1 MQNSY
6 NSEDPVFTSI
16 LYRSLYI
23 LKKKFEIY
31 KNEINK
37 LYILYFVKDKNNYNN
52 IRNKIIKLSS
62 FKQLLEEILN
72 LTNISIF
79 KMSSLNELFVLNC
92 IPEINRKERLNK
104 AIEKINNFIS
114 DKIQKY
120 NEIYYNKKLKSEKK
134 LNLLE
139 EISDDLT
146 EFFPIVEYDK
156 KGKIINLFEE
166 VKKKNRTNS
175 EIYKSNEMIIQEEYE
190 LNIKEANILYIETLP
205 IIIADFIQLNPKY
218 VIINNDND
226 DNDLNKEIKDLFDGE
241 IMKKIEKDN
250 DDLTEKISDLPQ
262 KFEDEMKIRNLL
274 KQQNEINKKI
284 KTYEILLH
292 DNKKSGKNI
301 TFLQEF
307 IDKLKEE
314 KEKFFEK
321 INNDEKGLFKKYKSK
336 ENIINENNNNNNNNE
351 IQNIK
356 NMNIKMKV
364 NKSHVKI
371 LDNNN
376 IPSNKKIITKKNE
389 LDDNLY
395 EIFYFYANH
404 QNNKLNSPTFDEMA
418 YKKERLNFEELSKF
432 LIDFDVKIQKE
443 ILLELFNKNS
453 TKKLMTF
460 EQFKQVFW
468 KIGLPMNDF
477 KKDKLLLK
485 VKTLNE
491 RIKQIKSEDPSMIDK
506 HFYYNKNIIQEPNNI
521 KIEKTENQIKNIE
534 KEYKRL
540 DNFNYNQVQ
549 EEFDNYVAIT
559 EPNVYREKM
568 KGFYNLKERIYQINL
583 FEKFQKPKLMKIP
596 SNFILKRRKETNK
609 KSTTNLNKNDNKENN
624 KIINESIKKKN
635 NEEYENETIKET
647 EKINEQ
653 ISDKSNQNPTIKKN
667 NGEVYNKYIKMFGY
681 SYKKGDENKNKEE
694 EEKIQTPKAN
704 IFSYEKIQKSSLKDL
719 EVDENDEKLLLI
731 DSEDNNS
738 DDEILNRF
746 GNGNDKKKNIINEEN
761 KENSVFEKKK
771 DNQKD
776 LNKEEKDLNKEEKD
790 LNKKEKNLNKEEKEL
805 NKEEKDLKKEIKIE
819 NNIKNQKKNC
829 FISYKKGRIKSG
841 NYKNSINKI
850 NSTINDNKTNN
861 ESSNNNII
869 KLSKNIKIEK
879 TAYQKYNNN
888 IINKSERSK
897 SLINAG
903 NSIINSNMNSNNE
916 LQTSFLNSNMDK
928 NSNNI
933 ESSYHINKSNKTN
946 KLINPK
952 IMKIL
957 K

>member
-62 FKQLLEEILN
+62 FKQLLEEVFN

-120 NEIYYNKKLKSEKK
+120 NEIYYNKKLKSEKE
-134 LNLLE
+134 LNSLE
-139 EISDDLT
+139 EISNDLT
-146 EFFPIVEYDK
+146 EFFPTVEYDK

-166 VKKKNRTNS
+166 IKKKNRTNA

-250 DDLTEKISDLPQ
+250 EDLTEKISDLPQ

-336 ENIINENNNNNNNNE
+336 ENIINENNNNNNE
-351 IQNIK
+351 TQNIK
-356 NMNIKMKV
+356 NMNVKMKV

-371 LDNNN
+371 LDN

-506 HFYYNKNIIQEPNNI
+506 NFYYNKNIIQEPNNI

-540 DNFNYNQVQ
+540 DSFNYDQVQ

-568 KGFYNLKERIYQINL
+568 KGFYNLKERICQINL

-609 KSTTNLNKNDNKENN
+609 KSTTNLYKNDNKENN

-653 ISDKSNQNPTIKKN
+653 ISDKSKQNPVIKKD
-667 NGEVYNKYIKMFGY
+667 NGEVYNKYIKMFGH

-694 EEKIQTPKAN
+694 EEKIETPKAN

-738 DDEILNRF
+738 DEEILNRF
-746 GNGNDKKKNIINEEN
+746 GNGNDKKKNIINEEI
-761 KENSVFEKKK
+761 KENLGFVKK
-771 DNQKD
+771 DN
-776 LNKEEKDLNKEEKD
+776 EKDLNIEEKD
-790 LNKKEKNLNKEEKEL
+790 LNKKEKNLNKEEKDL

-829 FISYKKGRIKSG
+829 FISYNKGRIKSV

-869 KLSKNIKIEK
+869 KISRNIKNEK

-888 IINKSERSK
+888 LINKSERSK

-903 NSIINSNMNSNNE
+903 NSIINSNMNSNE
-916 LQTSFLNSNMDK
+916 LHTSFLNSNIDK

>member
-62 FKQLLEEILN
+62 FKQLLEEVFN

-120 NEIYYNKKLKSEKK
+120 NEIYYNKKLKSEKE
-134 LNLLE
+134 LNSLE
-139 EISDDLT
+139 EISNDLT
-146 EFFPIVEYDK
+146 EFFPTVEYDK

-166 VKKKNRTNS
+166 IKKKNRTNA

-250 DDLTEKISDLPQ
+250 EDLTEKISDLPQ

-292 DNKKSGKNI
+292 NNKKSGKNI

-336 ENIINENNNNNNNNE
+336 ENIINENNNNNNE
-351 IQNIK
+351 TQNIK
-356 NMNIKMKV
+356 NMNVKMKV

-371 LDNNN
+371 LDN

-506 HFYYNKNIIQEPNNI
+506 NFYYNKNIIQEPNNI

-540 DNFNYNQVQ
+540 DSFNYDQVQ

-568 KGFYNLKERIYQINL
+568 KGFYNLKERICQINL

-609 KSTTNLNKNDNKENN
+609 KSTTNLYKNDNKENN

-653 ISDKSNQNPTIKKN
+653 ISDKSKQNPVIKKD
-667 NGEVYNKYIKMFGY
+667 NGEVYNKYIKMFGH

-694 EEKIQTPKAN
+694 EEKIGNQKAN
-704 IFSYEKIQKSSLKDL
+704 IFSYEKIEKSSLKDL

-738 DDEILNRF
+738 DEEILNRF
-746 GNGNDKKKNIINEEN
+746 GNGNDKKKNIINEEI
-761 KENSVFEKKK
+761 KENLGFVKK
-771 DNQKD
+771 DN
-776 LNKEEKDLNKEEKD
+776 EKDLNIEEKD
-790 LNKKEKNLNKEEKEL
+790 LNKKEKNLNKEEKDL

-829 FISYKKGRIKSG
+829 FISYNKGRIKSV

-869 KLSKNIKIEK
+869 KISRNIKNEK

-888 IINKSERSK
+888 LINKSERSK

-903 NSIINSNMNSNNE
+903 NSIINSNMNSNE
-916 LQTSFLNSNMDK
+916 LHTSFLNSNIDK

>member
-62 FKQLLEEILN
+62 FKQLLEEVFN

-120 NEIYYNKKLKSEKK
+120 NEIYYNKKLKSEKE
-134 LNLLE
+134 LNSLE
-139 EISDDLT
+139 EISNDLT
-146 EFFPIVEYDK
+146 EFFPTVEYDK

-166 VKKKNRTNS
+166 IKKKNRTNA

-250 DDLTEKISDLPQ
+250 EDLTEKISDLPQ

-292 DNKKSGKNI
+292 NNKKSGKNI

-336 ENIINENNNNNNNNE
+336 ENIINENNNNNNE
-351 IQNIK
+351 TQNIK
-356 NMNIKMKV
+356 NMNVKMKV

-371 LDNNN
+371 LDN

-432 LIDFDVKIQKE
+432 FIDFDVKIQKE

-506 HFYYNKNIIQEPNNI
+506 NFYYNKNIIQEPNNI

-540 DNFNYNQVQ
+540 DSFNYDQVQ

-568 KGFYNLKERIYQINL
+568 KGFYNLKERICQINL

-609 KSTTNLNKNDNKENN
+609 KSTTNLYKNDNKENN

-653 ISDKSNQNPTIKKN
+653 ISDKSKQNPVIKKD
-667 NGEVYNKYIKMFGY
+667 NGEVYNKYIKMFGH
-681 SYKKGDENKNKEE
+681 SYKKGDENENKNKEE
-694 EEKIQTPKAN
+694 EEKIETPKAN

-738 DDEILNRF
+738 DEEILNRF
-746 GNGNDKKKNIINEEN
+746 GNGNDKKKNIINEEI
-761 KENSVFEKKK
+761 KENLGFVKK
-771 DNQKD
+771 DN
-776 LNKEEKDLNKEEKD
+776 EKDLNIEEKD
-790 LNKKEKNLNKEEKEL
+790 LNKKEKNLNKEEKDL

-819 NNIKNQKKNC
+819 NNIKNQKKNS
-829 FISYKKGRIKSG
+829 FISSNKGRIKSG

-869 KLSKNIKIEK
+869 KISRNIKNEK

-888 IINKSERSK
+888 LINKSERSK

-903 NSIINSNMNSNNE
+903 NSIINSNMNSNE
-916 LQTSFLNSNMDK
+916 LHTSFLNSNMDK

>member
-62 FKQLLEEILN
+62 FKQLLEEVFN

-120 NEIYYNKKLKSEKK
+120 NEIYYNKKLKSEKE
-134 LNLLE
+134 LNSLE
-139 EISDDLT
+139 EISNDLT
-146 EFFPIVEYDK
+146 EFFPTVEYDK

-166 VKKKNRTNS
+166 IKKKNRTNA

-250 DDLTEKISDLPQ
+250 EDLTEKISDLPQ

-336 ENIINENNNNNNNNE
+336 ENIINENNNNNNE
-351 IQNIK
+351 TQNIK
-356 NMNIKMKV
+356 NMNVKMKV

-371 LDNNN
+371 LDN

-506 HFYYNKNIIQEPNNI
+506 NFYYNKNIIQEPNNI

-540 DNFNYNQVQ
+540 DSFNYDQVQ

-568 KGFYNLKERIYQINL
+568 KGFYNLKERICQTNL

-609 KSTTNLNKNDNKENN
+609 KSTTNLYKNDNKENN

-653 ISDKSNQNPTIKKN
+653 ISDKSKQNPVIKKD
-667 NGEVYNKYIKMFGY
+667 NGEVYNKYIKMFGH
-681 SYKKGDENKNKEE
+681 SYKKGDENENKNKEE
-694 EEKIQTPKAN
+694 EEKIETPKAN

-738 DDEILNRF
+738 DEEILNRF
-746 GNGNDKKKNIINEEN
+746 GNGNDKKKNIINEEI
-761 KENSVFEKKK
+761 KENLGFVKK
-771 DNQKD
+771 DN
-776 LNKEEKDLNKEEKD
+776 EKDLNIEEKD

-819 NNIKNQKKNC
+819 NNIKNQKKNS
-829 FISYKKGRIKSG
+829 FISSNKGRIKSG

-850 NSTINDNKTNN
+850 NSTINDDKTNN

-869 KLSKNIKIEK
+869 KISRNIKNEK

-888 IINKSERSK
+888 LINKSERSK

-903 NSIINSNMNSNNE
+903 NSIINSNMNSNE
-916 LQTSFLNSNMDK
+916 LHTSFLNSNIDK

>member
-62 FKQLLEEILN
+62 FKQLLEEIFN

-79 KMSSLNELFVLNC
+79 KMSSLNELFVINC

-120 NEIYYNKKLKSEKK
+120 NEIYYNKKLKSEKE
-134 LNLLE
+134 LNSLE
-139 EISDDLT
+139 EISNDLT
-146 EFFPIVEYDK
+146 EFFPTVEYDK

-166 VKKKNRTNS
+166 IKKKNRTNA

-250 DDLTEKISDLPQ
+250 EDLTEKISDLPQ

-292 DNKKSGKNI
+292 NNKKSGKNI

-336 ENIINENNNNNNNNE
+336 ENIINENNNNNNE
-351 IQNIK
+351 TQNIK
-356 NMNIKMKV
+356 NMNVKMKV

-371 LDNNN
+371 LDN

-506 HFYYNKNIIQEPNNI
+506 NFYYNKNIIQEPNNI

-540 DNFNYNQVQ
+540 DSFNYDQVQ

-568 KGFYNLKERIYQINL
+568 KGFYNLKERICQINL

-609 KSTTNLNKNDNKENN
+609 KSTTNLYKNDNKENN

-653 ISDKSNQNPTIKKN
+653 ISDKSKQNPVIKIN
-667 NGEVYNKYIKMFGY
+667 NGEVYDKYIKMFGH
-681 SYKKGDENKNKEE
+681 SYKKGDENENKNKEE
-694 EEKIQTPKAN
+694 EEKIETPKAN

-738 DDEILNRF
+738 DEEILNRF
-746 GNGNDKKKNIINEEN
+746 GNGNDKKKNIINEEI
-761 KENSVFEKKK
+761 KENLGFVKK
-771 DNQKD
+771 DN
-776 LNKEEKDLNKEEKD
+776 EKDLNIEEKD
-790 LNKKEKNLNKEEKEL
+790 LNKKEKNLNKEEKDL

-829 FISYKKGRIKSG
+829 FISYNKGRIKSV

-869 KLSKNIKIEK
+869 KISRNIKNEK

-888 IINKSERSK
+888 LINKSERSK

-903 NSIINSNMNSNNE
+903 NSIINSNMNSNE
-916 LQTSFLNSNMDK
+916 LHTSFLNSNIDK

>member
-62 FKQLLEEILN
+62 FKQLLEEVFN

-92 IPEINRKERLNK
+92 IPETNRKERLNK

-120 NEIYYNKKLKSEKK
+120 NEIYYNKKLKSEKE
-134 LNLLE
+134 LNSLE
-139 EISDDLT
+139 EISNDLT
-146 EFFPIVEYDK
+146 EFFPTVEYDK

-166 VKKKNRTNS
+166 VKKKNRNNA

-250 DDLTEKISDLPQ
+250 EDLTEKISDLPQ

-336 ENIINENNNNNNNNE
+336 ENIINENNNNNNE
-351 IQNIK
+351 TQNIK
-356 NMNIKMKV
+356 NMNVKMKV

-376 IPSNKKIITKKNE
+376 IPTNKKIITKKNE

-460 EQFKQVFW
+460 EQFKQIFW

-506 HFYYNKNIIQEPNNI
+506 NFYYNKNIIQEPNNI

-540 DNFNYNQVQ
+540 DNFNYDQVQ

-559 EPNVYREKM
+559 EPKVYREKM
-568 KGFYNLKERIYQINL
+568 KGFYNLKERICQINL

-609 KSTTNLNKNDNKENN
+609 KSTTNLYKNDNKENN

-653 ISDKSNQNPTIKKN
+653 ISDKSKQNPVIKKD
-667 NGEVYNKYIKMFGY
+667 NGEVYNKYIKMFGH
-681 SYKKGDENKNKEE
+681 SYKKGDENENKNKEE
-694 EEKIQTPKAN
+694 EEKIETPKAN

-738 DDEILNRF
+738 DEEILNRF
-746 GNGNDKKKNIINEEN
+746 GNGNDKKKNIINEEI
-761 KENSVFEKKK
+761 KENLGFVKK
-771 DNQKD
+771 DN
-776 LNKEEKDLNKEEKD
+776 EKDLNIEEKD
-790 LNKKEKNLNKEEKEL
+790 LNKKEKNLNKEEKDL

-819 NNIKNQKKNC
+819 NNIKNQKKNS
-829 FISYKKGRIKSG
+829 FISSNKGRIKSG

-869 KLSKNIKIEK
+869 KISRNIKNEK
-879 TAYQKYNNN
+879 TAYQKYN
-888 IINKSERSK
+888 RSK

-903 NSIINSNMNSNNE
+903 NSIINSNMNSNE
-916 LQTSFLNSNMDK
+916 LHTSFLNSNIDK

>member
-62 FKQLLEEILN
+62 FKQLLEEIFN

-79 KMSSLNELFVLNC
+79 KMSSLNELFVINC
-92 IPEINRKERLNK
+92 IPETNRKERLNK

-120 NEIYYNKKLKSEKK
+120 NEIYYNKKLKSEKE
-134 LNLLE
+134 LNSLE
-139 EISDDLT
+139 EISNDLT
-146 EFFPIVEYDK
+146 EFFPTVEYDK

-166 VKKKNRTNS
+166 IKKKNRTNA

-250 DDLTEKISDLPQ
+250 EDLTEKISDLPQ

-292 DNKKSGKNI
+292 NNKKSGKNI

-336 ENIINENNNNNNNNE
+336 ENIINENNNNNNE
-351 IQNIK
+351 TQNIK
-356 NMNIKMKV
+356 NMNVKMKV

-371 LDNNN
+371 LDN

-506 HFYYNKNIIQEPNNI
+506 NFYYNKNIIQEPNNI

-540 DNFNYNQVQ
+540 DSFNYDQVQ

-568 KGFYNLKERIYQINL
+568 KGFYNLKERICQINL

-609 KSTTNLNKNDNKENN
+609 KSTTNLYKNDNKENN

-653 ISDKSNQNPTIKKN
+653 ISDKSKQNPVIKKD
-667 NGEVYNKYIKMFGY
+667 NGEVYNKYIKMFGH
-681 SYKKGDENKNKEE
+681 SYKKGDENENKNKEE
-694 EEKIQTPKAN
+694 EEKIETPKAN

-738 DDEILNRF
+738 DEEILNRF
-746 GNGNDKKKNIINEEN
+746 GNGNDKKKNIINEEI
-761 KENSVFEKKK
+761 KENLGFVKK
-771 DNQKD
+771 DN
-776 LNKEEKDLNKEEKD
+776 EKDLNIEEKD
-790 LNKKEKNLNKEEKEL
+790 LNKKEKNLNKEEKDL

-819 NNIKNQKKNC
+819 NNIKNQKKNS
-829 FISYKKGRIKSG
+829 FISSNKGRIKSG

-869 KLSKNIKIEK
+869 KISRNIKNEK

-888 IINKSERSK
+888 LINKSERSK

-903 NSIINSNMNSNNE
+903 NSIINSNMNSNE
-916 LQTSFLNSNMDK
+916 LHTSFLNSNIDK

>member
-62 FKQLLEEILN
+62 FKQLLEEVFN

-120 NEIYYNKKLKSEKK
+120 NEIYYNKKLKSEKE
-134 LNLLE
+134 LNSLE
-139 EISDDLT
+139 EISNDLT
-146 EFFPIVEYDK
+146 EFFPTVEYDK

-166 VKKKNRTNS
+166 IKKKNRTNA

-250 DDLTEKISDLPQ
+250 EDLTEKISDLPQ

-336 ENIINENNNNNNNNE
+336 ENIINENNNNNNE
-351 IQNIK
+351 TQNIK
-356 NMNIKMKV
+356 NMNVKMKV

-371 LDNNN
+371 LDN

-506 HFYYNKNIIQEPNNI
+506 NFYYNKNIIQEPNNI

-540 DNFNYNQVQ
+540 DSFNYDQVQ

-653 ISDKSNQNPTIKKN
+653 ISDKSKQNPVIKKD
-667 NGEVYNKYIKMFGY
+667 NGEVYNKYIKMFGH
-681 SYKKGDENKNKEE
+681 SYKKGDENENKNKEE
-694 EEKIQTPKAN
+694 EEKIETPKAN

-738 DDEILNRF
+738 DEEILNRF
-746 GNGNDKKKNIINEEN
+746 GNGNDKKKNIINEEI
-761 KENSVFEKKK
+761 KENLGFVKK
-771 DNQKD
+771 DN
-776 LNKEEKDLNKEEKD
+776 EKDLNIEEKD
-790 LNKKEKNLNKEEKEL
+790 LNKKEKNLNKEEKDL

-819 NNIKNQKKNC
+819 NNIKNQKKNS
-829 FISYKKGRIKSG
+829 FISSNKGRIKSG

-869 KLSKNIKIEK
+869 KISRNIKNEK

-888 IINKSERSK
+888 LINKSERSK

>member
-62 FKQLLEEILN
+62 FKQLLEEVFN

-79 KMSSLNELFVLNC
+79 KMSSLNELFVINC
-92 IPEINRKERLNK
+92 IPETNRKERLNK

-120 NEIYYNKKLKSEKK
+120 NEIYYNKKLKSEKE
-134 LNLLE
+134 LNSLE
-139 EISDDLT
+139 EISNDLT
-146 EFFPIVEYDK
+146 EFFPTVEYDK

-166 VKKKNRTNS
+166 IKKKNRTNA

-250 DDLTEKISDLPQ
+250 EDLTEKISDLPQ

-292 DNKKSGKNI
+292 NNKKSGKNI

-336 ENIINENNNNNNNNE
+336 ENIINENNNNNNE
-351 IQNIK
+351 TQNIK
-356 NMNIKMKV
+356 NMNVKMKV

-371 LDNNN
+371 LDN

-506 HFYYNKNIIQEPNNI
+506 NFYYNKNIIQEPNNI

-540 DNFNYNQVQ
+540 DSFNYDQVQ

-568 KGFYNLKERIYQINL
+568 KGFYNLKERICQINL

-609 KSTTNLNKNDNKENN
+609 KSTTNLYKNDNKENN

-653 ISDKSNQNPTIKKN
+653 ISDKSKQNPVIKKD
-667 NGEVYNKYIKMFGY
+667 NGEVYNKYIKMFGH
-681 SYKKGDENKNKEE
+681 SYKKGDENENKNKEE
-694 EEKIQTPKAN
+694 EEKIETPKAN

-738 DDEILNRF
+738 DEEILNRF
-746 GNGNDKKKNIINEEN
+746 GNGNDKKKNIINEEI
-761 KENSVFEKKK
+761 KENLGFVKK
-771 DNQKD
+771 DN
-776 LNKEEKDLNKEEKD
+776 EKDLNIEEKD
-790 LNKKEKNLNKEEKEL
+790 LNKKEKNLNKEEKDL

-819 NNIKNQKKNC
+819 NNIKNQKKNS
-829 FISYKKGRIKSG
+829 FISSNKGRIKSG

-869 KLSKNIKIEK
+869 KISRNIKNEK

-888 IINKSERSK
+888 LINKSERSK

-903 NSIINSNMNSNNE
+903 NSIINSNMNSNE
-916 LQTSFLNSNMDK
+916 LHTSFLNSNIDK

>member
-62 FKQLLEEILN
+62 FKQLLEEVFN

-120 NEIYYNKKLKSEKK
+120 NEIYYNKKLKSEKE
-134 LNLLE
+134 LNSLE
-139 EISDDLT
+139 EISNDLT
-146 EFFPIVEYDK
+146 EFFPTVEYDK

-166 VKKKNRTNS
+166 IKKKNRTNA

-250 DDLTEKISDLPQ
+250 EDLTEKISDLPQ

-336 ENIINENNNNNNNNE
+336 ENIINENNNNNNE
-351 IQNIK
+351 TQNIK
-356 NMNIKMKV
+356 NMNVKMKV

-371 LDNNN
+371 LDN

-506 HFYYNKNIIQEPNNI
+506 NFYYNKNIIQEPNNI

-540 DNFNYNQVQ
+540 DSFNYDQVQ

-568 KGFYNLKERIYQINL
+568 KGFYNLKERICQINL

-609 KSTTNLNKNDNKENN
+609 KSTTNLYKNDNKENN

-653 ISDKSNQNPTIKKN
+653 ISDKSKQNPVIKKD
-667 NGEVYNKYIKMFGY
+667 NGEVYNKYIKMFGH
-681 SYKKGDENKNKEE
+681 SYKKGDENENKNKEE
-694 EEKIQTPKAN
+694 EEKIETPKAN

-738 DDEILNRF
+738 DEEILNRF
-746 GNGNDKKKNIINEEN
+746 GNGNDKKKNIINEEI
-761 KENSVFEKKK
+761 KENLGFVKK
-771 DNQKD
+771 DN
-776 LNKEEKDLNKEEKD
+776 EKDLNIEEKD
-790 LNKKEKNLNKEEKEL
+790 LNKKEKNLNKEEKDL

-819 NNIKNQKKNC
+819 NNIKNQKKNS
-829 FISYKKGRIKSG
+829 FISSNKGRIKSG

-869 KLSKNIKIEK
+869 KISRNIKNEK

-888 IINKSERSK
+888 LINKSERSK

-903 NSIINSNMNSNNE
+903 NSIINSNMNSNE
-916 LQTSFLNSNMDK
+916 LHTSFLNSNIDK

>member
-1 MQNSY
+1 
-6 NSEDPVFTSI
+6 
-16 LYRSLYI
+16 
-23 LKKKFEIY
+23 
-31 KNEINK
+31 
-37 LYILYFVKDKNNYNN
+37 
-52 IRNKIIKLSS
+52 
-62 FKQLLEEILN
+62 
-72 LTNISIF
+72 
-79 KMSSLNELFVLNC
+79 
-92 IPEINRKERLNK
+92 
-104 AIEKINNFIS
+104 
-114 DKIQKY
+114 
-120 NEIYYNKKLKSEKK
+120 
-134 LNLLE
+134 
-139 EISDDLT
+139 
-146 EFFPIVEYDK
+146 
-156 KGKIINLFEE
+156 
-166 VKKKNRTNS
+166 
-175 EIYKSNEMIIQEEYE
+175 MIIQEEYE

-250 DDLTEKISDLPQ
+250 EDLTEKISDLPQ

-292 DNKKSGKNI
+292 NNKKSGKNI

-336 ENIINENNNNNNNNE
+336 ENIINENNNNNNE
-351 IQNIK
+351 TQNIK
-356 NMNIKMKV
+356 NMNVKMKV

-371 LDNNN
+371 LDN

-506 HFYYNKNIIQEPNNI
+506 NFYYNKNIIQEPNNI

-540 DNFNYNQVQ
+540 DSFNYDQVQ

-568 KGFYNLKERIYQINL
+568 KGFYNLKERICQINL

-609 KSTTNLNKNDNKENN
+609 KSTTNLYKNDNKENN

-653 ISDKSNQNPTIKKN
+653 ISDKSKQNPVIKKD
-667 NGEVYNKYIKMFGY
+667 NGEVYNKYIKMFGH
-681 SYKKGDENKNKEE
+681 SYKKGDENENKNKEE
-694 EEKIQTPKAN
+694 EEKIETPKAN

-746 GNGNDKKKNIINEEN
+746 RNGNDNKKNIINEEN
-761 KENSVFEKKK
+761 KENSGFEKKE
-771 DNQKD
+771 DNEKD
-776 LNKEEKDLNKEEKD
+776 LDKEEKDLDKEEKDLKKEEKDLNKEEKN
-790 LNKKEKNLNKEEKEL
+790 LNNEEKDLNKEEKNL

-819 NNIKNQKKNC
+819 NNIKNQKKNS
-829 FISYKKGRIKSG
+829 FISSNKGRIKSG

-869 KLSKNIKIEK
+869 KISRNIKNEK

-888 IINKSERSK
+888 LINKSERSK

-903 NSIINSNMNSNNE
+903 NSIINSNMNSNE
-916 LQTSFLNSNMDK
+916 LHTSFLNSNIDK

>member
-62 FKQLLEEILN
+62 FKQLLEEVFN

-92 IPEINRKERLNK
+92 IPETNRKERLNK

-120 NEIYYNKKLKSEKK
+120 NEIYYNKKLKSEKE
-134 LNLLE
+134 LNSLE
-139 EISDDLT
+139 EISNDLT
-146 EFFPIVEYDK
+146 EFFPTVEYDK

-166 VKKKNRTNS
+166 IKKKNRTNA

-250 DDLTEKISDLPQ
+250 EDLTEKISDLPQ

-336 ENIINENNNNNNNNE
+336 ENIINENNNNNNE

-356 NMNIKMKV
+356 NMNVKMKV

-376 IPSNKKIITKKNE
+376 IPTNKKIITKKNE

-460 EQFKQVFW
+460 EQFKQIFW

-506 HFYYNKNIIQEPNNI
+506 NFYYNKNIIQEPNNI

-540 DNFNYNQVQ
+540 DNFNYDQVQ

-568 KGFYNLKERIYQINL
+568 KGFYNLKERICQINL

-609 KSTTNLNKNDNKENN
+609 KSTTNLYKNDNKENN

-653 ISDKSNQNPTIKKN
+653 ISDKSKQNPVIKKD
-667 NGEVYNKYIKMFGY
+667 NGEVYNKYIKMFGH
-681 SYKKGDENKNKEE
+681 SYKKGDENENKNKEE
-694 EEKIQTPKAN
+694 EEKIETPKAN

-738 DDEILNRF
+738 DEEILNRF

-761 KENSVFEKKK
+761 KENSGFEKKE
-771 DNQKD
+771 DNEKD
-776 LNKEEKDLNKEEKD
+776 LDKEEKDLNKEEK
-790 LNKKEKNLNKEEKEL
+790 NL

-819 NNIKNQKKNC
+819 NNIKNQKKNS
-829 FISYKKGRIKSG
+829 FISSNKGRIKSG

-869 KLSKNIKIEK
+869 KISRNIKNEK

-888 IINKSERSK
+888 LINKSERSK

-903 NSIINSNMNSNNE
+903 NSIINSNMNSNE
-916 LQTSFLNSNMDK
+916 LHTSFLNSNIDK

>member
-120 NEIYYNKKLKSEKK
+120 NEIYYNKKLKSEKE
-134 LNLLE
+134 LNSLE
-139 EISDDLT
+139 EISNDLT
-146 EFFPIVEYDK
+146 EFFPTVEYDK

-166 VKKKNRTNS
+166 IKKKNRTNA

-250 DDLTEKISDLPQ
+250 EDLTEKISDLPQ

-292 DNKKSGKNI
+292 NNKKSGKNI

-336 ENIINENNNNNNNNE
+336 ENIINENNNNNNE
-351 IQNIK
+351 TQNIK
-356 NMNIKMKV
+356 NMNVKMKV

-371 LDNNN
+371 LDN

-506 HFYYNKNIIQEPNNI
+506 NFYYNKNIIQEPNNI

-540 DNFNYNQVQ
+540 DSFNYDQVQ

-568 KGFYNLKERIYQINL
+568 KGFYNLKERICQINL

-609 KSTTNLNKNDNKENN
+609 KSTTNLYKNDNKENN

-653 ISDKSNQNPTIKKN
+653 ISDKSKQNPVIKKD
-667 NGEVYNKYIKMFGY
+667 NGEVYNKYIKMFGH
-681 SYKKGDENKNKEE
+681 SYKKGDENENKNKEE
-694 EEKIQTPKAN
+694 EEKIETPKAN

-746 GNGNDKKKNIINEEN
+746 GNGNDKKKNIINEEI
-761 KENSVFEKKK
+761 KENLGFVKK
-771 DNQKD
+771 DN
-776 LNKEEKDLNKEEKD
+776 EKDLNIEEKD
-790 LNKKEKNLNKEEKEL
+790 LNKKEKNLNKEEKDL

-819 NNIKNQKKNC
+819 NNIKKQKKNS
-829 FISYKKGRIKSG
+829 FISSNKGRIKSG

-869 KLSKNIKIEK
+869 KISRNIKNEK

-888 IINKSERSK
+888 LINKSERSK

-903 NSIINSNMNSNNE
+903 NSIINSNMNSNE
-916 LQTSFLNSNMDK
+916 LHTSFLNSNIDK

>member
-62 FKQLLEEILN
+62 FKQLLEEVFN

-120 NEIYYNKKLKSEKK
+120 NEIYYNKKLKSEKE
-134 LNLLE
+134 LNSLE
-139 EISDDLT
+139 EISNDLT
-146 EFFPIVEYDK
+146 EFFPTVEYDK

-166 VKKKNRTNS
+166 IKKKNRTNA

-250 DDLTEKISDLPQ
+250 EDLTEKISDLPQ

-292 DNKKSGKNI
+292 NNKKSGKNI

-336 ENIINENNNNNNNNE
+336 ENIINENNNNNNE
-351 IQNIK
+351 TQNIK
-356 NMNIKMKV
+356 NMNVKMKV

-371 LDNNN
+371 LDN

-506 HFYYNKNIIQEPNNI
+506 NFYYNKNIIQEPNNI

-540 DNFNYNQVQ
+540 DSFNYDQVQ

-609 KSTTNLNKNDNKENN
+609 KSTTNLYKNDNKENN

-653 ISDKSNQNPTIKKN
+653 ISDKSKQNPVIKKD
-667 NGEVYNKYIKMFGY
+667 NGEVYNKYIKMFGH
-681 SYKKGDENKNKEE
+681 SYKKGDENENKNKEE
-694 EEKIQTPKAN
+694 EEKIETPKAN

-738 DDEILNRF
+738 DEEILNRF
-746 GNGNDKKKNIINEEN
+746 GNGNDKKKNIINEEI
-761 KENSVFEKKK
+761 KENLGFVKK
-771 DNQKD
+771 DN
-776 LNKEEKDLNKEEKD
+776 EKDLNIEEKD
-790 LNKKEKNLNKEEKEL
+790 LNKKEKNLNKEEKDL

-819 NNIKNQKKNC
+819 NNIKNQKKNS
-829 FISYKKGRIKSG
+829 FISSNKGRIKSG

-869 KLSKNIKIEK
+869 KISRNIKNEK

-888 IINKSERSK
+888 LINKSERSK

-903 NSIINSNMNSNNE
+903 NSIINSNMNSNE
-916 LQTSFLNSNMDK
+916 LHTSFLNSNIDK

>member
-62 FKQLLEEILN
+62 FKQLLEEVFN

-120 NEIYYNKKLKSEKK
+120 NEIYYNKKLKSEKE
-134 LNLLE
+134 LNSLE
-139 EISDDLT
+139 EISNDLT
-146 EFFPIVEYDK
+146 EFFPTVEYDK

-166 VKKKNRTNS
+166 IKKKNRTNA

-250 DDLTEKISDLPQ
+250 EDLTEKISDLPQ

-292 DNKKSGKNI
+292 NNKKSGKNI

-336 ENIINENNNNNNNNE
+336 ENIINENNNNNNE
-351 IQNIK
+351 TQNIK
-356 NMNIKMKV
+356 NMNVKMKV

-371 LDNNN
+371 LDN

-506 HFYYNKNIIQEPNNI
+506 NFYYNKNIIQEPNNI

-540 DNFNYNQVQ
+540 DSFNYDQVQ

-568 KGFYNLKERIYQINL
+568 KGFYNLKERICQINL

-653 ISDKSNQNPTIKKN
+653 ISDKSKQNPVIKKD
-667 NGEVYNKYIKMFGY
+667 NGEVYNKYIKMFGH
-681 SYKKGDENKNKEE
+681 SYKKGDENENKNKEE
-694 EEKIQTPKAN
+694 EEKIETPKAN

-738 DDEILNRF
+738 DEEILNRF
-746 GNGNDKKKNIINEEN
+746 GNGNDKKKNIINEEI
-761 KENSVFEKKK
+761 KENLGFVKK
-771 DNQKD
+771 DN
-776 LNKEEKDLNKEEKD
+776 EKDLNIEEKD
-790 LNKKEKNLNKEEKEL
+790 LNKKEKNLNKEEKDL

-819 NNIKNQKKNC
+819 NNIKNQKKNS
-829 FISYKKGRIKSG
+829 FISSNKGRIKSG

-861 ESSNNNII
+861 ESSNNNKI
-869 KLSKNIKIEK
+869 KISRNIKIEK

-888 IINKSERSK
+888 LINKSERSK

-903 NSIINSNMNSNNE
+903 NSIINSNMNSNE
-916 LQTSFLNSNMDK
+916 LHTSFLNSNMDK

>member
-62 FKQLLEEILN
+62 FKQLLEEVFN

-120 NEIYYNKKLKSEKK
+120 NEIYYNKKLKSEKE
-134 LNLLE
+134 LNSLE
-139 EISDDLT
+139 EISNDLT
-146 EFFPIVEYDK
+146 EFFPTVEYDK

-166 VKKKNRTNS
+166 IKKKNRTNA

-250 DDLTEKISDLPQ
+250 EDLTEKISDLPQ

-292 DNKKSGKNI
+292 NNKKSGKNI

-336 ENIINENNNNNNNNE
+336 ENIINENNNNNNE
-351 IQNIK
+351 TQNIK
-356 NMNIKMKV
+356 NMNVKMKV

-371 LDNNN
+371 LDN

-506 HFYYNKNIIQEPNNI
+506 NFYYNKNIIQEPNNI

-540 DNFNYNQVQ
+540 DSFNYDQVQ

-568 KGFYNLKERIYQINL
+568 KGFYNLKERICQINL

-609 KSTTNLNKNDNKENN
+609 KSTTNLYKNDNKENN

-653 ISDKSNQNPTIKKN
+653 ISDKSKQNPVIKKD
-667 NGEVYNKYIKMFGY
+667 NGEVYNKYIKMFGH
-681 SYKKGDENKNKEE
+681 SYKKGDENENKNKEE
-694 EEKIQTPKAN
+694 EEKIETPKAN

-738 DDEILNRF
+738 DEEILNRF
-746 GNGNDKKKNIINEEN
+746 GNGNDKKKNIINEEI
-761 KENSVFEKKK
+761 KENLGFVKK
-771 DNQKD
+771 DN
-776 LNKEEKDLNKEEKD
+776 EKDLNIEEKD
-790 LNKKEKNLNKEEKEL
+790 LNKKEKNLNKEEKDL

-819 NNIKNQKKNC
+819 NNIKNQKKNS
-829 FISYKKGRIKSG
+829 FISSNKGRIKSG

-869 KLSKNIKIEK
+869 KISRNIKNEK

-888 IINKSERSK
+888 LINKSERSK

-903 NSIINSNMNSNNE
+903 NSIINSNMNSNE
-916 LQTSFLNSNMDK
+916 LHTSFLNSNIDK